1 PPTDVVRVVG
11 DTVLVERLSGAPPP
25 CPLFACQRR
34 ERKRSQPRSALGKA
48 IRQRDDHTRHAET
61 RKRQHPPTACTK
73 AVFSLESEGFLFD
86 KTKRNL
92 SELGSRD
99 GKPLLCPRALPAR
112 RQVPAA
118 VGRRSLVTL

>member
-1 PPTDVVRVVG
+1 MPSDNGMTTHD
-11 DTVLVERLSGAPPP
+11 
-25 CPLFACQRR
+25 
-34 ERKRSQPRSALGKA
+34 
-48 IRQRDDHTRHAET
+48 T
-61 RKRQHPPTACTK
+61 RKPVKDSIYLPTRTK